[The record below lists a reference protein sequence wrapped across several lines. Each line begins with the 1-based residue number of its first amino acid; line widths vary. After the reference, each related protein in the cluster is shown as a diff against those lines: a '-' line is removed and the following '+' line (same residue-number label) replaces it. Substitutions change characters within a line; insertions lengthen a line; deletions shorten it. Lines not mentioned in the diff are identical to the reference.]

1 MAWGREEMAA
11 RAARELR
18 DGQYVNLGIGL
29 PTLIPNHLQAGVEV
43 VLESENGILGTGPYP
58 TEDQVDPDLINA
70 GKETVTVLPGASFF
84 DSALSFSMIRGGHI
98 DVAVL
103 GAMQVSEKGDLA
115 NWAIPGK
122 MITGIGG
129 AMDLVHGART
139 VIVVDDPHG
148 QGRLAEDPHRVR
160 AAADRQGVRGP
171 DHHRPGC
178 ARRDRRRTGARG
190 VRTRCDRRRDHRQ
203 DRRQADRNGGPEV
216 KHVYIA
222 DAVRTPI
229 GRYNGGLASV
239 RPDDLAAHTIRELLA
254 HTPNLDPSRIEDVYF
269 GNANGAGEENRN
281 VARMAALLAGLPTG
295 VPGVTVNRL
304 CASGLEA
311 VIQAARA
318 IAVGDASI
326 ALAGG
331 VESMTRA
338 PYVLPKSDRPFPA
351 GHAEL
356 YSTTL
361 GWRMVNPRMDP
372 QWTIPLGES
381 AELIADKHKISR
393 EQQDEFALASHRK
406 AAKAQS
412 EGLFGAELVPV
423 PVPQRKGDPLPFAA
437 DECVRPDA
445 SLAAMAKL
453 RPSFRTEHSTVTA
466 GNASPLNDGAAALL
480 LMDEAGLK
488 ATGREPLAR
497 VSATGVSALDPHYFG
512 LAPVEA
518 VNRALAKAGRTF
530 ADLDVLELNEAFAAQ
545 VLGCL
550 AEWPE
555 FDSAILNPRG
565 GAIALGHPLG
575 ASGARLA
582 GTVAHQL
589 ARRGSGTGIAT
600 LCIGV
605 GQGLALVL
613 ER

>member
-1 MAWGREEMAA
+1 M
-11 RAARELR
+11 
-18 DGQYVNLGIGL
+18 N
-29 PTLIPNHLQAGVEV
+29 T
-43 VLESENGILGTGPYP
+43 
-58 TEDQVDPDLINA
+58 
-70 GKETVTVLPGASFF
+70 
-84 DSALSFSMIRGGHI
+84 
-98 DVAVL
+98 
-103 GAMQVSEKGDLA
+103 
-115 NWAIPGK
+115 
-122 MITGIGG
+122 
-129 AMDLVHGART
+129 
-139 VIVVDDPHG
+139 
-148 QGRLAEDPHRVR
+148 
-160 AAADRQGVRGP
+160 
-171 DHHRPGC
+171 
-178 ARRDRRRTGARG
+178 
-190 VRTRCDRRRDHRQ
+190 
-203 DRRQADRNGGPEV
+203 
-216 KHVYIA
+216 VYIV

-229 GRYNGGLASV
+229 GRYNGGLAGV
-239 RPDDLAAHTIRELLA
+239 RPDDLAAHAIRELLA
-254 HTPNLDPSRIEDVYF
+254 RTPGLDPARIEDVYF

-281 VARMAALLAGLPTG
+281 VGRMAALLAGLPTS

-326 ALAGG
+326 AVAGG

-351 GHAEL
+351 GNAEL

-361 GWRMVNPRMDP
+361 GWRMVNPKMDP

-381 AELIADKHKISR
+381 AERIADKHKISR
-393 EQQDEFALASHRK
+393 EQQDEFALASHQK
-406 AAKAQS
+406 AAAAQ
-412 EGLFGAELVPV
+412 EQGLFDAELAPV
-423 PVPQRKGDPLPFAA
+423 SVPQRKGDPVSFAA

-445 SLAAMAKL
+445 SLTAMARLK
-453 RPSFRTEHSTVTA
+453 PSFRTGSEARWGSPRPEAGGGTVTA
-466 GNASPLNDGAAALL
+466 ANASPLNDGAAALL
-480 LMDEAGLK
+480 LTDEEGLK
-488 ATGREPLAR
+488 AVGREPLAR
-497 VSATGVSALDPHYFG
+497 VSATGVSGIDPDYFG

-518 VNRALAKAGRTF
+518 VTRALGKAGKGF
-530 ADLDVLELNEAFAAQ
+530 GDLSVLELNEAFAAQ
-545 VLGCL
+545 VLGCV

-555 FDSAILNPRG
+555 FDPAILNPQG

-589 ARRGSGTGIAT
+589 ARRGSGVGVAT

>member
-1 MAWGREEMAA
+1 MK
-11 RAARELR
+11 
-18 DGQYVNLGIGL
+18 DVYV
-29 PTLIPNHLQAGVEV
+29 V
-43 VLESENGILGTGPYP
+43 
-58 TEDQVDPDLINA
+58 
-70 GKETVTVLPGASFF
+70 
-84 DSALSFSMIRGGHI
+84 
-98 DVAVL
+98 
-103 GAMQVSEKGDLA
+103 
-115 NWAIPGK
+115 
-122 MITGIGG
+122 
-129 AMDLVHGART
+129 
-139 VIVVDDPHG
+139 
-148 QGRLAEDPHRVR
+148 
-160 AAADRQGVRGP
+160 
-171 DHHRPGC
+171 
-178 ARRDRRRTGARG
+178 
-190 VRTRCDRRRDHRQ
+190 
-203 DRRQADRNGGPEV
+203 
-216 KHVYIA
+216 
-222 DAVRTPI
+222 DAVRTPF
-229 GRYNGGLASV
+229 GKYNGSLAGV
-239 RPDDLAAHTIRELLA
+239 RPDDLAAHAVRELLA
-254 HTPNLDPSRIEDVYF
+254 RTPALDPSRIEDVYF

-281 VARMAALLAGLPTG
+281 VARMAALLAGLPTT

-318 IAVGDASI
+318 VAVGDASI
-326 ALAGG
+326 VLAGG

-351 GHAEL
+351 GHTEL

-381 AELIADKHKISR
+381 AELIADKHGISR
-393 EQQDEFALASHRK
+393 ERQDEFALASHHK
-406 AAKAQS
+406 AARAQAD
-412 EGLFGAELVPV
+412 GLFDAELAPV
-423 PVPQRKGDPLPFAA
+423 PVPQRKGDPVDFAT
-437 DECVRPDA
+437 DECVRPTA
-445 SLAAMAKL
+445 SLEAMAKL
-453 RPSFRTEHSTVTA
+453 KPSFRKTDGTVTA

-480 LMDEAGLK
+480 LVGEEGLK

-497 VSATGVSALDPHYFG
+497 ISATGVSATDPHWFG

-545 VLGCL
+545 ALGCV

-555 FDSAILNPRG
+555 FDPAILNPQG

-589 ARRGSGTGIAT
+589 ARKGSGTGVAT

-613 ER
+613 DR

>member
-1 MAWGREEMAA
+1 M
-11 RAARELR
+11 
-18 DGQYVNLGIGL
+18 N
-29 PTLIPNHLQAGVEV
+29 P
-43 VLESENGILGTGPYP
+43 
-58 TEDQVDPDLINA
+58 
-70 GKETVTVLPGASFF
+70 
-84 DSALSFSMIRGGHI
+84 
-98 DVAVL
+98 
-103 GAMQVSEKGDLA
+103 
-115 NWAIPGK
+115 
-122 MITGIGG
+122 
-129 AMDLVHGART
+129 
-139 VIVVDDPHG
+139 
-148 QGRLAEDPHRVR
+148 
-160 AAADRQGVRGP
+160 
-171 DHHRPGC
+171 
-178 ARRDRRRTGARG
+178 
-190 VRTRCDRRRDHRQ
+190 
-203 DRRQADRNGGPEV
+203 
-216 KHVYIA
+216 VYIV

-229 GRYNGGLASV
+229 GRYSGGLAAV
-239 RPDDLAAHTIRELLA
+239 RPDDLAAHALRELLA
-254 HTPNLDPSRIEDVYF
+254 RTPDLDPSRIEDVYF

-281 VARMAALLAGLPTG
+281 VGRMAALLAGLPTS

-326 ALAGG
+326 AVAGG

-351 GHAEL
+351 GHTEL

-361 GWRMVNPRMDP
+361 GWRMVNPAMNP
-372 QWTIPLGES
+372 EWTIPLGES

-406 AAKAQS
+406 AADAQAA
-412 EGLFGAELVPV
+412 GLFDDEITPV
-423 PVPQRKGDPLPFAA
+423 AIPRRKGDPVLFAA
-437 DECVRPDA
+437 DESVRPDA

-453 RPSFRTEHSTVTA
+453 KPSFRPDNGTVTA

-480 LMDEAGLK
+480 LVGEEGLK
-488 ATGREPLAR
+488 ATGRQPLAR
-497 VSATGVSALDPHYFG
+497 VSATGVSAIDPQYFG

-518 VNRALAKAGRTF
+518 VNRALTKAGKGF
-530 ADLDVLELNEAFAAQ
+530 DDLSVVELNEAFAAQ
-545 VLGCL
+545 VLGCV

-555 FDSAILNPRG
+555 FDSAILNPQG

-589 ARRGSGTGIAT
+589 ARKGTGVGVAT

>member
-1 MAWGREEMAA
+1 M
-11 RAARELR
+11 
-18 DGQYVNLGIGL
+18 
-29 PTLIPNHLQAGVEV
+29 
-43 VLESENGILGTGPYP
+43 
-58 TEDQVDPDLINA
+58 
-70 GKETVTVLPGASFF
+70 
-84 DSALSFSMIRGGHI
+84 
-98 DVAVL
+98 
-103 GAMQVSEKGDLA
+103 
-115 NWAIPGK
+115 
-122 MITGIGG
+122 
-129 AMDLVHGART
+129 RT
-139 VIVVDDPHG
+139 VYVV
-148 QGRLAEDPHRVR
+148 
-160 AAADRQGVRGP
+160 
-171 DHHRPGC
+171 
-178 ARRDRRRTGARG
+178 
-190 VRTRCDRRRDHRQ
+190 
-203 DRRQADRNGGPEV
+203 
-216 KHVYIA
+216 

-229 GRYNGGLASV
+229 GRYDGALAGV
-239 RPDDLAAHTIRELLA
+239 RPDDLAAHALRGLLA
-254 HTPNLDPSRIEDVYF
+254 RTPDLDPARIEDVYL

-281 VARMAALLAGLPTG
+281 VGRMAALLAGLPTS

-326 ALAGG
+326 AVAGG

-351 GHAEL
+351 GHTEL

-361 GWRMVNPRMDP
+361 GWRMVNPRMEP
-372 QWTIPLGES
+372 RWTVPLGES
-381 AELIADKHKISR
+381 AELIADKHSLTR
-393 EQQDEFALASHRK
+393 EQQDAFALASHQK
-406 AAKAQS
+406 AAEAQAG
-412 EGLFGAELVPV
+412 GLFDAELVPV
-423 PVPQRKGDPLPFAA
+423 PVPRRKGEPVLFAA

-453 RPSFRTEHSTVTA
+453 RPSFRTENGTVTA

-480 LMDEAGLK
+480 LADEEGLR

-497 VSATGVSALDPHYFG
+497 ISATGVSAVEPHYFG

-518 VNRALAKAGRTF
+518 VDRALAKAGKGF

-550 AEWPE
+550 AEWPA
-555 FDSAILNPRG
+555 FDPAVLNPLG

-589 ARRGSGTGIAT
+589 ARKGGGTGVAT

>member
-1 MAWGREEMAA
+1 MK
-11 RAARELR
+11 
-18 DGQYVNLGIGL
+18 D
-29 PTLIPNHLQAGVEV
+29 
-43 VLESENGILGTGPYP
+43 
-58 TEDQVDPDLINA
+58 
-70 GKETVTVLPGASFF
+70 
-84 DSALSFSMIRGGHI
+84 
-98 DVAVL
+98 
-103 GAMQVSEKGDLA
+103 
-115 NWAIPGK
+115 
-122 MITGIGG
+122 
-129 AMDLVHGART
+129 
-139 VIVVDDPHG
+139 
-148 QGRLAEDPHRVR
+148 
-160 AAADRQGVRGP
+160 
-171 DHHRPGC
+171 
-178 ARRDRRRTGARG
+178 
-190 VRTRCDRRRDHRQ
+190 
-203 DRRQADRNGGPEV
+203 
-216 KHVYIA
+216 VYIV

-229 GRYNGGLASV
+229 GRYNGALAGV
-239 RPDDLAAHTIRELLA
+239 RPDDLAAHAIRELLA
-254 HTPNLDPSRIEDVYF
+254 RTPDLDPARIEDVYF

-281 VARMAALLAGLPTG
+281 VGRMAALLAGLPTS

-311 VIQAARA
+311 VLQAARA

-326 ALAGG
+326 AVAGG

-338 PYVLPKSDRPFPA
+338 PYVLPKSDRAFPA
-351 GHAEL
+351 GHTEL

-372 QWTIPLGES
+372 QWTVPLGES
-381 AELIADKHKISR
+381 AELIADKHKITR
-393 EQQDEFALASHRK
+393 EQQDEFALASHQK
-406 AAKAQS
+406 AAKARA
-412 EGLFGAELVPV
+412 EGQFDAEIAPLSLPR
-423 PVPQRKGDPLPFAA
+423 RKGDPVVVDT
-437 DECVRPDA
+437 DECVRADA

-453 RPSFRTEHSTVTA
+453 KPSFRPDGGTVTA

-480 LMDEAGLK
+480 LVDEEGLA

-497 VSATGVSALDPHYFG
+497 VSASGVSAIDPHYFG

-518 VNRALAKAGRTF
+518 VNRALAKAGKGF
-530 ADLDVLELNEAFAAQ
+530 GDLDVLELNEAFAAQ
-545 VLGCL
+545 VLGCV

-555 FDSAILNPRG
+555 FDPAVLNPRG

-589 ARRGSGTGIAT
+589 ARKGGGVGVAT

>member
-1 MAWGREEMAA
+1 M
-11 RAARELR
+11 
-18 DGQYVNLGIGL
+18 
-29 PTLIPNHLQAGVEV
+29 
-43 VLESENGILGTGPYP
+43 
-58 TEDQVDPDLINA
+58 
-70 GKETVTVLPGASFF
+70 K
-84 DSALSFSMIRGGHI
+84 
-98 DVAVL
+98 DVY
-103 GAMQVSEKGDLA
+103 
-115 NWAIPGK
+115 
-122 MITGIGG
+122 
-129 AMDLVHGART
+129 LV
-139 VIVVDDPHG
+139 
-148 QGRLAEDPHRVR
+148 
-160 AAADRQGVRGP
+160 
-171 DHHRPGC
+171 
-178 ARRDRRRTGARG
+178 
-190 VRTRCDRRRDHRQ
+190 
-203 DRRQADRNGGPEV
+203 
-216 KHVYIA
+216 

-229 GRYNGGLASV
+229 GRYNGALASV
-239 RPDDLAAHTIRELLA
+239 RPDDLAAHAIRELLA
-254 HTPNLDPSRIEDVYF
+254 RTPDLDPARVEDVYF

-281 VARMAALLAGLPTG
+281 VGRMAALLAGLPTS

-318 IAVGDASI
+318 IACGDASI
-326 ALAGG
+326 AVAGG

-338 PYVLPKSDRPFPA
+338 PYVLPKSDKPFPA
-351 GHAEL
+351 GHTEL

-361 GWRMVNPRMDP
+361 GWRMVNPRMEP
-372 QWTIPLGES
+372 RWTIPLGES
-381 AELIADKHKISR
+381 AELIADKHKIGR

-406 AAKAQS
+406 AAAAQQA
-412 EGLFGAELVPV
+412 GLFDAELAPV
-423 PVPQRKGDPLPFAA
+423 TIPRRKGDPVVFAA
-437 DECVRPDA
+437 DESVRADA
-445 SLAAMAKL
+445 SLDAMARLK
-453 RPSFRTEHSTVTA
+453 PSFRKENGTVTA

-480 LMDEAGLK
+480 LVDEEGLK

-497 VSATGVSALDPHYFG
+497 ISATGVHAVDPDYFG

-545 VLGCL
+545 VLGCV

-555 FDSAILNPRG
+555 FDPAILNPQG

-582 GTVAHQL
+582 GTLAHQL
-589 ARRGSGTGIAT
+589 ARKGSGIGVAT

>member
-1 MAWGREEMAA
+1 MK
-11 RAARELR
+11 
-18 DGQYVNLGIGL
+18 N
-29 PTLIPNHLQAGVEV
+29 
-43 VLESENGILGTGPYP
+43 
-58 TEDQVDPDLINA
+58 
-70 GKETVTVLPGASFF
+70 
-84 DSALSFSMIRGGHI
+84 
-98 DVAVL
+98 
-103 GAMQVSEKGDLA
+103 
-115 NWAIPGK
+115 
-122 MITGIGG
+122 
-129 AMDLVHGART
+129 
-139 VIVVDDPHG
+139 
-148 QGRLAEDPHRVR
+148 
-160 AAADRQGVRGP
+160 
-171 DHHRPGC
+171 
-178 ARRDRRRTGARG
+178 
-190 VRTRCDRRRDHRQ
+190 
-203 DRRQADRNGGPEV
+203 
-216 KHVYIA
+216 VYIV

-239 RPDDLAAHTIRELLA
+239 RPDDLAAHAIRELLA
-254 HTPNLDPSRIEDVYF
+254 RTPRLDPTGIEDVYF

-326 ALAGG
+326 TLAGG

-361 GWRMVNPRMDP
+361 GWRMVNPRMNP

-381 AELIADKHKISR
+381 AELIADKHRITR
-393 EQQDEFALASHRK
+393 EQQDEFALASHQK
-406 AAKAQS
+406 AAKAQAD
-412 EGLFGAELVPV
+412 GLFDVELAPV
-423 PVPQRKGDPLPFAA
+423 SIPRRKGDPVVLAA

-445 SLAAMAKL
+445 SLEAMAKL
-453 RPSFRTEHSTVTA
+453 KPSFRTETGTVTA

-480 LMDEAGLK
+480 LTDEEGLK

-497 VSATGVSALDPHYFG
+497 ISASAVSAIDPQYFG

-518 VNRALAKAGRTF
+518 VSRALAKAGRTF
-530 ADLDVLELNEAFAAQ
+530 DDLSVLELNEAFAAQ
-545 VLGCL
+545 VLGCV

-555 FDSAILNPRG
+555 FDPAVLNPQG

-589 ARRGSGTGIAT
+589 ARRGSGTGVAT

>member
-1 MAWGREEMAA
+1 MK
-11 RAARELR
+11 
-18 DGQYVNLGIGL
+18 
-29 PTLIPNHLQAGVEV
+29 T
-43 VLESENGILGTGPYP
+43 
-58 TEDQVDPDLINA
+58 
-70 GKETVTVLPGASFF
+70 
-84 DSALSFSMIRGGHI
+84 
-98 DVAVL
+98 
-103 GAMQVSEKGDLA
+103 
-115 NWAIPGK
+115 
-122 MITGIGG
+122 
-129 AMDLVHGART
+129 
-139 VIVVDDPHG
+139 
-148 QGRLAEDPHRVR
+148 
-160 AAADRQGVRGP
+160 
-171 DHHRPGC
+171 
-178 ARRDRRRTGARG
+178 
-190 VRTRCDRRRDHRQ
+190 
-203 DRRQADRNGGPEV
+203 
-216 KHVYIA
+216 VYIV

-229 GRYNGGLASV
+229 GRYNGALAAV
-239 RPDDLAAHTIRELLA
+239 RPDDLAAHVIRQLLGQ
-254 HTPNLDPSRIEDVYF
+254 TPELDPAVIGDVYF

-281 VARMAALLAGLPTG
+281 VARMAALLAGLPTS

-311 VIQAARA
+311 VIQGYRA
-318 IAVGDASI
+318 IALGDASVI
-326 ALAGG
+326 VVGG

-393 EQQDEFALASHRK
+393 EQQDEFALHSHRK
-406 AAKAQS
+406 AAAAQRQ
-412 EGLFGAELVPV
+412 GLFDAEIVPV
-423 PVPQRKGDPLPFAA
+423 TIPQRKGDPVSFDR
-437 DECVRPDA
+437 DEGVRPGA
-445 SLAAMAKL
+445 SLQAMAKL
-453 RPSFRTEHSTVTA
+453 KPSFRTENGTITA

-480 LMDEAGLK
+480 LVDEEGLK

-497 VSATGVSALDPHYFG
+497 VSASGTSAIDPHYFG

-518 VNRALAKAGRTF
+518 VNRALTKAGKTL
-530 ADLDVLELNEAFAAQ
+530 ADLDVLELNEAYAAQ

-555 FDSAILNPRG
+555 FDTAVLNPQG

-605 GQGLALVL
+605 GQGVALLL

>member
-1 MAWGREEMAA
+1 M
-11 RAARELR
+11 
-18 DGQYVNLGIGL
+18 
-29 PTLIPNHLQAGVEV
+29 
-43 VLESENGILGTGPYP
+43 
-58 TEDQVDPDLINA
+58 
-70 GKETVTVLPGASFF
+70 K
-84 DSALSFSMIRGGHI
+84 
-98 DVAVL
+98 DVY
-103 GAMQVSEKGDLA
+103 
-115 NWAIPGK
+115 
-122 MITGIGG
+122 
-129 AMDLVHGART
+129 LV
-139 VIVVDDPHG
+139 
-148 QGRLAEDPHRVR
+148 
-160 AAADRQGVRGP
+160 
-171 DHHRPGC
+171 
-178 ARRDRRRTGARG
+178 
-190 VRTRCDRRRDHRQ
+190 
-203 DRRQADRNGGPEV
+203 
-216 KHVYIA
+216 
-222 DAVRTPI
+222 DAVRTPF
-229 GRYNGGLASV
+229 GRYNGALAGV
-239 RPDDLAAHTIRELLA
+239 RPDDLAAHTIGALLER
-254 HTPNLDPSRIEDVYF
+254 TPALDPARIDDVYV

-281 VARMAALLAGLPTG
+281 VARMAALLAGLPTS

-311 VIQAARA
+311 VVQAARA

-338 PYVLPKSDRPFPA
+338 PYVLPKSDKAFPA

-361 GWRMVNPRMDP
+361 GWRMVNPRMNP
-372 QWTIPLGES
+372 EWTIPLGES
-381 AELIADKHKISR
+381 AELIAEKHGIGR
-393 EQQDEFALASHRK
+393 EQQDEFALDSHRK
-406 AAKAQS
+406 AVAAR
-412 EGLFGAELVPV
+412 EAGLFDVELAPV
-423 PVPQRKGDPLPFAA
+423 TVSRRKGETVSFAA
-437 DECVRPDA
+437 DECVRPDT
-445 SLAAMAKL
+445 SLEALARLK
-453 RPSFRTEHSTVTA
+453 PSFRTENGTVTA
-466 GNASPLNDGAAALL
+466 GNASPLNDSAAALL
-480 LMDEAGLK
+480 LTDEEGLK

-497 VSATGVSALDPHYFG
+497 IAATGVSATDPQYFG

-518 VNRALAKAGRTF
+518 VERALAKAGRTF

-555 FDSAILNPRG
+555 FDPAILNPQG

-589 ARRGSGTGIAT
+589 ARKGSGTGVAT

>member
-1 MAWGREEMAA
+1 M
-11 RAARELR
+11 
-18 DGQYVNLGIGL
+18 N
-29 PTLIPNHLQAGVEV
+29 P
-43 VLESENGILGTGPYP
+43 
-58 TEDQVDPDLINA
+58 
-70 GKETVTVLPGASFF
+70 
-84 DSALSFSMIRGGHI
+84 
-98 DVAVL
+98 
-103 GAMQVSEKGDLA
+103 
-115 NWAIPGK
+115 
-122 MITGIGG
+122 
-129 AMDLVHGART
+129 
-139 VIVVDDPHG
+139 
-148 QGRLAEDPHRVR
+148 
-160 AAADRQGVRGP
+160 
-171 DHHRPGC
+171 
-178 ARRDRRRTGARG
+178 
-190 VRTRCDRRRDHRQ
+190 
-203 DRRQADRNGGPEV
+203 
-216 KHVYIA
+216 VYIV

-229 GRYNGGLASV
+229 GRYNGGLAGV
-239 RPDDLAAHTIRELLA
+239 RPDDLAAHALRELLGR
-254 HTPNLDPSRIEDVYF
+254 TPGLDPARIEDVYF

-326 ALAGG
+326 AVAGG

-351 GHAEL
+351 AHTEL
-356 YSTTL
+356 FSTTL

-372 QWTIPLGES
+372 QWTVPLGES
-381 AELIADKHKISR
+381 AELIADKHRISR
-393 EQQDEFALASHRK
+393 EQQDAYALGSHRK
-406 AAKAQS
+406 AAAAQ
-412 EGLFGAELVPV
+412 EQGLFEAELAPV
-423 PVPQRKGDPLPFAA
+423 PIPRRTGDPVVFGA

-445 SLAAMAKL
+445 SPEAMAKL
-453 RPSFRTEHSTVTA
+453 APAFRREGGTVTA

-480 LMDEAGLK
+480 LVDEEGLK

-497 VSATGVSALDPHYFG
+497 VSATGVSAIDPHYFG

-518 VNRALAKAGRTF
+518 VNRALGKAGKGF
-530 ADLDVLELNEAFAAQ
+530 DDLSVLELNEAFAAQ

-555 FDSAILNPRG
+555 FDPAVLNPQG

-589 ARRGSGTGIAT
+589 ARRGSGVGVAA

>member
-1 MAWGREEMAA
+1 MK
-11 RAARELR
+11 
-18 DGQYVNLGIGL
+18 D
-29 PTLIPNHLQAGVEV
+29 
-43 VLESENGILGTGPYP
+43 
-58 TEDQVDPDLINA
+58 
-70 GKETVTVLPGASFF
+70 
-84 DSALSFSMIRGGHI
+84 
-98 DVAVL
+98 
-103 GAMQVSEKGDLA
+103 
-115 NWAIPGK
+115 
-122 MITGIGG
+122 
-129 AMDLVHGART
+129 
-139 VIVVDDPHG
+139 
-148 QGRLAEDPHRVR
+148 
-160 AAADRQGVRGP
+160 
-171 DHHRPGC
+171 
-178 ARRDRRRTGARG
+178 
-190 VRTRCDRRRDHRQ
+190 
-203 DRRQADRNGGPEV
+203 
-216 KHVYIA
+216 VYIV

-229 GRYNGGLASV
+229 GKYNGGLASV
-239 RPDDLAAHTIRELLA
+239 RPDDLAAHAIRELLA
-254 HTPNLDPSRIEDVYF
+254 RTPALDPSRIEDVYL

-281 VARMAALLAGLPTG
+281 VARMAALLAGLPTS

-318 IAVGDASI
+318 IAVGDAHI
-326 ALAGG
+326 TLAGG

-338 PYVLPKSDRPFPA
+338 PYVLPKNDRPFPT
-351 GHAEL
+351 GHTDL

-381 AELIADKHKISR
+381 AELIADKHNISR
-393 EQQDEFALASHRK
+393 EQQDEYALASHHK
-406 AAKAQS
+406 AAKAQAG
-412 EGLFGAELVPV
+412 GLFDREITPV
-423 PVPQRKGDPLPFAA
+423 PVPQRKGDPVILAA
-437 DECVRPDA
+437 DESVRPDT
-445 SLAAMAKL
+445 SPTAMARLK
-453 RPSFRTEHSTVTA
+453 PSFRTENGTVTA

-480 LMDEAGLK
+480 LTDEEGLK

-497 VSATGVSALDPHYFG
+497 IRATGVSATNPQYFG

-518 VNRALAKAGRTF
+518 VTRALAKAGKGFT
-530 ADLDVLELNEAFAAQ
+530 DLDVLELNEAFAAQ
-545 VLGCL
+545 VLGCV

-555 FDSAILNPRG
+555 FDPQVLNPHG

-589 ARRGSGTGIAT
+589 ARKGTGVGIAT

>member
-1 MAWGREEMAA
+1 
-11 RAARELR
+11 
-18 DGQYVNLGIGL
+18 VN
-29 PTLIPNHLQAGVEV
+29 P
-43 VLESENGILGTGPYP
+43 
-58 TEDQVDPDLINA
+58 
-70 GKETVTVLPGASFF
+70 
-84 DSALSFSMIRGGHI
+84 
-98 DVAVL
+98 
-103 GAMQVSEKGDLA
+103 
-115 NWAIPGK
+115 
-122 MITGIGG
+122 
-129 AMDLVHGART
+129 
-139 VIVVDDPHG
+139 
-148 QGRLAEDPHRVR
+148 
-160 AAADRQGVRGP
+160 
-171 DHHRPGC
+171 
-178 ARRDRRRTGARG
+178 
-190 VRTRCDRRRDHRQ
+190 
-203 DRRQADRNGGPEV
+203 
-216 KHVYIA
+216 VYIV

-229 GRYNGGLASV
+229 GRYSGGLASV
-239 RPDDLAAHTIRELLA
+239 RPDDLAAHALRELLA
-254 HTPNLDPSRIEDVYF
+254 RTPDLDPARIEDVYF

-281 VARMAALLAGLPTG
+281 VGRMAALLAGLPTS

-326 ALAGG
+326 AVAGG

-338 PYVLPKSDRPFPA
+338 PYVLPKSERPFPA
-351 GHAEL
+351 GHTEL

-361 GWRMVNPRMDP
+361 GWRMTNPAMNP
-372 QWTIPLGES
+372 EWTIPLGES

-393 EQQDEFALASHRK
+393 EQQDEFALASHHK
-406 AAKAQS
+406 AAQAQAA
-412 EGLFGAELVPV
+412 GLFDGEIVPV
-423 PVPQRKGDPLPFAA
+423 PIPQRKGDPVVFAA
-437 DECVRPDA
+437 DESVRPDA

-453 RPSFRTEHSTVTA
+453 KPSFRTENGTVTA

-480 LMDEAGLK
+480 LVDEEGLR
-488 ATGREPLAR
+488 ATGRQPLAR
-497 VSATGVSALDPHYFG
+497 VSATGVSAIDPQYFG

-518 VNRALAKAGRTF
+518 VNRALTKAGKGF
-530 ADLDVLELNEAFAAQ
+530 DDLSVLELNEAFAAQ
-545 VLGCL
+545 VLGCV

-555 FDSAILNPRG
+555 FDPAILNPQG

-589 ARRGSGTGIAT
+589 ARRGTGVGVAT

>member
-1 MAWGREEMAA
+1 MK
-11 RAARELR
+11 
-18 DGQYVNLGIGL
+18 DVYV
-29 PTLIPNHLQAGVEV
+29 V
-43 VLESENGILGTGPYP
+43 
-58 TEDQVDPDLINA
+58 
-70 GKETVTVLPGASFF
+70 
-84 DSALSFSMIRGGHI
+84 
-98 DVAVL
+98 
-103 GAMQVSEKGDLA
+103 
-115 NWAIPGK
+115 
-122 MITGIGG
+122 
-129 AMDLVHGART
+129 
-139 VIVVDDPHG
+139 
-148 QGRLAEDPHRVR
+148 
-160 AAADRQGVRGP
+160 
-171 DHHRPGC
+171 
-178 ARRDRRRTGARG
+178 
-190 VRTRCDRRRDHRQ
+190 
-203 DRRQADRNGGPEV
+203 
-216 KHVYIA
+216 
-222 DAVRTPI
+222 DAVRTPF
-229 GRYNGGLASV
+229 GKYNGGLAGV
-239 RPDDLAAHTIRELLA
+239 RPDDLAAHAIRGLLA
-254 HTPNLDPSRIEDVYF
+254 RTPALDPSRIEDVYL

-281 VARMAALLAGLPTG
+281 VARMAALLAGLPTS

-311 VIQAARA
+311 VVQAERA

-351 GHAEL
+351 GHTEL

-381 AELIADKHKISR
+381 AELIADKHGITR
-393 EQQDEFALASHRK
+393 ERQDEYALASHHK
-406 AAKAQS
+406 AARAQAD
-412 EGLFGAELVPV
+412 GLFDAELVPV
-423 PVPQRKGDPLPFAA
+423 PVERRKGDPVDFAA
-437 DECVRPDA
+437 DECVRPTA
-445 SLAAMAKL
+445 SLEAMAKL
-453 RPSFRTEHSTVTA
+453 KPSFRKTSEANWGSPRPKAGGGTVTA

-480 LMDEAGLK
+480 LTDEEGLK

-497 VSATGVSALDPHYFG
+497 ISATGVSATDPHYFG

-518 VNRALAKAGRTF
+518 VHRALTKAGRTF

-545 VLGCL
+545 VLGCE

-555 FDSAILNPRG
+555 FDPAILNPQG

-589 ARRGSGTGIAT
+589 ARRGGGTGVAT

-613 ER
+613 DR

>member
-1 MAWGREEMAA
+1 
-11 RAARELR
+11 
-18 DGQYVNLGIGL
+18 
-29 PTLIPNHLQAGVEV
+29 
-43 VLESENGILGTGPYP
+43 
-58 TEDQVDPDLINA
+58 
-70 GKETVTVLPGASFF
+70 
-84 DSALSFSMIRGGHI
+84 
-98 DVAVL
+98 
-103 GAMQVSEKGDLA
+103 
-115 NWAIPGK
+115 
-122 MITGIGG
+122 
-129 AMDLVHGART
+129 
-139 VIVVDDPHG
+139 
-148 QGRLAEDPHRVR
+148 
-160 AAADRQGVRGP
+160 
-171 DHHRPGC
+171 
-178 ARRDRRRTGARG
+178 
-190 VRTRCDRRRDHRQ
+190 
-203 DRRQADRNGGPEV
+203 V
-216 KHVYIA
+216 KTVYIV

-229 GRYNGGLASV
+229 GRYNGALAAV
-239 RPDDLAAHTIRELLA
+239 RPDDLAAHAIRELLGR
-254 HTPNLDPSRIEDVYF
+254 TPELDPSRIEDVYF

-281 VARMAALLAGLPTG
+281 VGRMAALLAGLPTS

-326 ALAGG
+326 AVAGG

-361 GWRMVNPRMDP
+361 GWRMVNPRMEP

-393 EQQDEFALASHRK
+393 EQQDEFALGSHRK
-406 AAKAQS
+406 AAQART
-412 EGLFGAELVPV
+412 EGLFDAELAPV
-423 PVPQRKGDPLPFAA
+423 SIPRRKGDPEVFAA

-445 SLAAMAKL
+445 SLEAMARLK
-453 RPSFRTEHSTVTA
+453 PSFRTSEGTVTA

-480 LMDEAGLK
+480 LVDEEGLK
-488 ATGREPLAR
+488 TTGREPLAR
-497 VSATGVSALDPHYFG
+497 VAATGVSALDPHYFG

-518 VNRALAKAGRTF
+518 VNRALGKAGKGF
-530 ADLDVLELNEAFAAQ
+530 GDLSVLELNEAFAAQ
-545 VLGCL
+545 VLGCV

-555 FDSAILNPRG
+555 FDPRILNPQG

-589 ARRGSGTGIAT
+589 ARRGGGTGVAA

>member
-1 MAWGREEMAA
+1 M
-11 RAARELR
+11 
-18 DGQYVNLGIGL
+18 N
-29 PTLIPNHLQAGVEV
+29 P
-43 VLESENGILGTGPYP
+43 
-58 TEDQVDPDLINA
+58 
-70 GKETVTVLPGASFF
+70 
-84 DSALSFSMIRGGHI
+84 
-98 DVAVL
+98 
-103 GAMQVSEKGDLA
+103 
-115 NWAIPGK
+115 
-122 MITGIGG
+122 
-129 AMDLVHGART
+129 
-139 VIVVDDPHG
+139 
-148 QGRLAEDPHRVR
+148 
-160 AAADRQGVRGP
+160 
-171 DHHRPGC
+171 
-178 ARRDRRRTGARG
+178 
-190 VRTRCDRRRDHRQ
+190 
-203 DRRQADRNGGPEV
+203 
-216 KHVYIA
+216 VYIV

-229 GRYNGGLASV
+229 GRYNGGLSGV
-239 RPDDLAAHTIRELLA
+239 RPDDLAAHAIRELIGR
-254 HTPNLDPSRIEDVYF
+254 TPDLDPSRIEDVYF

-281 VARMAALLAGLPTG
+281 VGRMAALLAGLPTS

-318 IAVGDASI
+318 IAAGDASI
-326 ALAGG
+326 AVAGG

-338 PYVLPKSDRPFPA
+338 PYVLPKNDRPFPA
-351 GHAEL
+351 AHTEL

-361 GWRMVNPRMDP
+361 GWRMVNPAMEP

-393 EQQDEFALASHRK
+393 EQQDEYALHSHHK
-406 AAKAQS
+406 AAKAQA
-412 EGLFGAELVPV
+412 EGLFDAELAPV
-423 PVPQRKGDPLPFAA
+423 PVPQRKGDPVVFAA

-453 RPSFRTEHSTVTA
+453 KPSFRAEHGTVTA

-480 LMDEAGLK
+480 LVDEEGLK

-497 VSATGVSALDPHYFG
+497 VSATGVHALDPHYFG

-518 VNRALAKAGRTF
+518 VNRALAKARKTF

-545 VLGCL
+545 VLGCV

-555 FDSAILNPRG
+555 FDPTILNPQG

-589 ARRGSGTGIAT
+589 ARKGSGVGVAT

>member
-1 MAWGREEMAA
+1 MK
-11 RAARELR
+11 
-18 DGQYVNLGIGL
+18 
-29 PTLIPNHLQAGVEV
+29 T
-43 VLESENGILGTGPYP
+43 
-58 TEDQVDPDLINA
+58 
-70 GKETVTVLPGASFF
+70 
-84 DSALSFSMIRGGHI
+84 
-98 DVAVL
+98 
-103 GAMQVSEKGDLA
+103 
-115 NWAIPGK
+115 
-122 MITGIGG
+122 
-129 AMDLVHGART
+129 
-139 VIVVDDPHG
+139 
-148 QGRLAEDPHRVR
+148 
-160 AAADRQGVRGP
+160 
-171 DHHRPGC
+171 
-178 ARRDRRRTGARG
+178 
-190 VRTRCDRRRDHRQ
+190 
-203 DRRQADRNGGPEV
+203 
-216 KHVYIA
+216 VYIV

-229 GRYNGGLASV
+229 GRYNGGLSSV
-239 RPDDLAAHTIRELLA
+239 RPDDLAAHAVRALLA
-254 HTPNLDPSRIEDVYF
+254 RTPDLEPARIDDVYF

-281 VARMAALLAGLPTG
+281 VARMAALLAGLPTS

-318 IAVGDASI
+318 IAVGDASV
-326 ALAGG
+326 AVAGG

-338 PYVLPKSDRPFPA
+338 PYVLPKNDRPFPA
-351 GHAEL
+351 AHAEL

-361 GWRMVNPRMDP
+361 GWRMVNPAMDP
-372 QWTIPLGES
+372 RWTVPLGES
-381 AELIADKHKISR
+381 AELIADKHGISR
-393 EQQDEFALASHRK
+393 ERQDEFALASHRK
-406 AAKAQS
+406 AAAAQ
-412 EGLFGAELVPV
+412 EKGLFDAELAPV
-423 PVPQRKGDPLPFAA
+423 PVPQRKGGPVAFAT

-453 RPSFRTEHSTVTA
+453 RPSFRTEGGTVTA

-480 LMDEAGLK
+480 LADEEGLRSL
-488 ATGREPLAR
+488 GREPLAR
-497 VSATGVSALDPHYFG
+497 VSATGVSATDPQYFG

-518 VNRALAKAGRTF
+518 VRRALAKAGRDF
-530 ADLDVLELNEAFAAQ
+530 GDLSVLELNEAFAAQ

-555 FDSAILNPRG
+555 FDPAVLNPQG

-589 ARRGSGTGIAT
+589 ARRGSGTGVAT

>member
-1 MAWGREEMAA
+1 MK
-11 RAARELR
+11 
-18 DGQYVNLGIGL
+18 DVYV
-29 PTLIPNHLQAGVEV
+29 V
-43 VLESENGILGTGPYP
+43 
-58 TEDQVDPDLINA
+58 
-70 GKETVTVLPGASFF
+70 
-84 DSALSFSMIRGGHI
+84 
-98 DVAVL
+98 
-103 GAMQVSEKGDLA
+103 
-115 NWAIPGK
+115 
-122 MITGIGG
+122 
-129 AMDLVHGART
+129 
-139 VIVVDDPHG
+139 
-148 QGRLAEDPHRVR
+148 
-160 AAADRQGVRGP
+160 
-171 DHHRPGC
+171 
-178 ARRDRRRTGARG
+178 
-190 VRTRCDRRRDHRQ
+190 
-203 DRRQADRNGGPEV
+203 
-216 KHVYIA
+216 
-222 DAVRTPI
+222 DAVRTPF
-229 GRYNGGLASV
+229 GKYNGGLAGV
-239 RPDDLAAHTIRELLA
+239 RPDDLAAHAIRGLLA
-254 HTPNLDPSRIEDVYF
+254 RTPALDPSRIEDVYL

-281 VARMAALLAGLPTG
+281 VARMAALLAGLPTS

-311 VIQAARA
+311 VVQAARA

-351 GHAEL
+351 GHTEL

-381 AELIADKHKISR
+381 AELIADKHRITR
-393 EQQDEFALASHRK
+393 ERQDEYALASHHK
-406 AAKAQS
+406 AARAQAD
-412 EGLFGAELVPV
+412 GLFDAELVPV
-423 PVPQRKGDPLPFAA
+423 PVERRKGDPVDFAA
-437 DECVRPDA
+437 DECVRPTA
-445 SLAAMAKL
+445 SLEAMAELK
-453 RPSFRTEHSTVTA
+453 PSFRKTGGRVTA

-480 LMDEAGLK
+480 LTDEEGLR

-497 VSATGVSALDPHYFG
+497 ISATGVSATDPHYFG

-518 VNRALAKAGRTF
+518 VHRALTKAGRTF

-545 VLGCL
+545 VLGCE

-555 FDSAILNPRG
+555 FDPAILNPQG

-589 ARRGSGTGIAT
+589 ARKGGGTGVAT

-613 ER
+613 DR

>member
-1 MAWGREEMAA
+1 MK
-11 RAARELR
+11 
-18 DGQYVNLGIGL
+18 DIY
-29 PTLIPNHLQAGVEV
+29 
-43 VLESENGILGTGPYP
+43 
-58 TEDQVDPDLINA
+58 
-70 GKETVTVLPGASFF
+70 
-84 DSALSFSMIRGGHI
+84 
-98 DVAVL
+98 
-103 GAMQVSEKGDLA
+103 
-115 NWAIPGK
+115 
-122 MITGIGG
+122 
-129 AMDLVHGART
+129 
-139 VIVVDDPHG
+139 IV
-148 QGRLAEDPHRVR
+148 
-160 AAADRQGVRGP
+160 
-171 DHHRPGC
+171 
-178 ARRDRRRTGARG
+178 
-190 VRTRCDRRRDHRQ
+190 
-203 DRRQADRNGGPEV
+203 
-216 KHVYIA
+216 

-229 GRYNGGLASV
+229 GKYNGSLASV
-239 RPDDLAAHTIRELLA
+239 RPDDLAAHVIRELLTR
-254 HTPNLDPSRIEDVYF
+254 TPNLDPQRIGDVYF

-281 VARMAALLAGLPTG
+281 VGRMAGLLAGLPTS

-318 IAVGDASI
+318 IALGDVSI

-338 PYVLPKSDRPFPA
+338 PYVLPKSERPFPA

-361 GWRMVNPRMDP
+361 GWRMVNPRMEP
-372 QWTIPLGES
+372 QWTVPLGES
-381 AELIADKHKISR
+381 AELIADKHGISR
-393 EQQDEFALASHRK
+393 EQQDAFALSSHQK
-406 AAKAQS
+406 AAAAQ
-412 EGLFGAELVPV
+412 ENGLLDAEIVPV
-423 PVPQRKGDPLPFAA
+423 TIERPKSAPVVFDR

-445 SLAAMAKL
+445 SPEAMAKL
-453 RPSFRTEHSTVTA
+453 KPSFRKSGGTVTA

-480 LMDEAGLK
+480 LADDEGLK
-488 ATGREPLAR
+488 ALGSEPLVR
-497 VSATGVSALDPHYFG
+497 VSTSGVAAVDPHYFG

-518 VNRALAKAGRTF
+518 VHRALAKAGKSF
-530 ADLDVLELNEAFAAQ
+530 ADLTTLELNEAFAAQ

-555 FDSAILNPRG
+555 LDPAILNRHG

-575 ASGARLA
+575 ASGARLV

-589 ARRGSGTGIAT
+589 KAAGSGTGVAT